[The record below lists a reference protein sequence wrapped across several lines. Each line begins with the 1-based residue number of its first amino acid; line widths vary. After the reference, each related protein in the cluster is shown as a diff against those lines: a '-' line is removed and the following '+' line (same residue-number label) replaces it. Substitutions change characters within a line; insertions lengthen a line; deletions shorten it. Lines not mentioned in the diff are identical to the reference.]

1 MQQDPL
7 AALGLLIRKFG
18 YRIDGGWEVFIPEG
32 VIQELGPNAQIQ
44 VEPDWQRKGF
54 KFKVFV
60 NQIVDGTWSEVKED
74 GSDSSGGPN
83 QLAKTDDQTP
93 A

>member
-18 YRIDGGWEVFIPEG
+18 YKIDGGYEVFVPER
-32 VIQELGPNAQIQ
+32 VIQGLGPNAQIQ
-44 VEPDWQRKGF
+44 VEPDPQRKGF

-60 NQIVDGTWSEVKED
+60 NQVVDGTWSEVKD
-74 GSDSSGGPN
+74 DIGSGGPN
-83 QLAKTDDQTP
+83 QPTKTDEP
-93 A
+93 PSA

>member
-18 YRIDGGWEVFIPEG
+18 HRIDGGWEVFIPED
-32 VIQELGPNAQIQ
+32 VIQGLGPNAQIQ
-44 VEPDWQRKGF
+44 VEPDHQRKGF

-60 NQIVDGTWSEVKED
+60 NQVVDGTWSEVKD
-74 GSDSSGGPN
+74 DISSGGPD
-83 QLAKTDDQTP
+83 QLAKTDES
-93 A
+93 